1 MTVTDI
7 ASLDNKRVRVFVDGE
22 FAFVLYK
29 GEIRD
34 FGLRTGEDISSPVFD
49 EIKNVVLPKR
59 AKLRA
64 MNLLQKRDYTEYK
77 IREKLREGY
86 YGEDIIDEA
95 VDYLK
100 SFRYIDDER
109 YAEDYVR
116 YHMQDRSRNR
126 IKQDL
131 MQKGISTEIL
141 DRILDT
147 AYCEETQNPEIE
159 LCRTLLKKKH
169 FDPDLATYEEKQK
182 LKAFLYRKGFGTDVI
197 ESAMSLD
204 TMGF

>member
-131 MQKGISTEIL
+131 MQKGISTELL

-147 AYCEETQNPEIE
+147 TYCEETQNPEIE